1 MLFNSVE
8 YLIFL
13 PTVFILYWIIGKF
26 NLLKLQ
32 NGLILVASYFFY
44 GLWDW
49 RFLFLIL
56 ASTIV
61 DYLVGIAIHKKQGQ
75 GEKGKLFLWISVI
88 FNISLLGFFKYYNF
102 FVDSFVDMVSLFG
115 YSIKSTWTLNIILP
129 VGISFYTFQT
139 MSYSLDIYYKRIKP
153 THKILDFATFV
164 AFFPQLVAGPIERA
178 SNLLGQI
185 TNKRSFKYEQSV
197 EGLKLILWGLFKK
210 MVIADGIAPIV
221 DDIFA
226 NYGTLPSST
235 LILGVT
241 FFSFQVYGDFS
252 GYSDIAIGTAKL
264 FGIELMSNFKFP
276 NFSRNVAEYWQRWH
290 VSLSTWFR
298 HYLYIPLGGSRV
310 SKLKSI
316 RNISII
322 FLVSGFW
329 HGANWTFIF
338 WGGFHALAYIPVFL
352 MGRNTIYKDNV
363 VAENSVF
370 PSFIEIGQLVLTFI
384 IVTFSRIFFRSES
397 LTDSFVFIKRLFTE
411 FQWEPYHHPMGY
423 RMIDYYILLAA
434 FVLYEFRIRRDERSP
449 FKFKSPIVRF
459 CAYTLVI
466 FCILLF
472 FDDGVDRSFIY
483 FQF

>member
-13 PTVFILYWIIGKF
+13 PIVFFAYWAIGKF
-26 NLLKLQ
+26 GNLKSQ
-32 NGLILVASYFFY
+32 NGLLLIASYFFY

-56 ASTIV
+56 ASTVV
-61 DYLVGIAIHKKQGQ
+61 DYLVGLAIHQKQSQ
-75 GEKGKLFLWISVI
+75 QKKGKLLLWCSIV

-102 FVDSFVDMVSLFG
+102 FVESFIDMVSLFG
-115 YSIKSTWTLNIILP
+115 YTIKSTWTLKIILP

-153 THKILDFATFV
+153 TRSFLNFATFV

-185 TNKRSFKYEQSV
+185 TNKRSFNYLQAT
-197 EGLKLILWGLFKK
+197 EGLKLVLWGLFKK

-226 NYGTLPSST
+226 NYDNFSAST
-235 LILGVT
+235 LIMGVT

-252 GYSDIAIGTAKL
+252 GYSDIAIGTSKL

-298 HYLYIPLGGSRV
+298 HYLYIPLGGSRG
-310 SKLKSI
+310 SKLQSI

-352 MGRNTIYKDNV
+352 MGRNTIYKDSV
-363 VAENSVF
+363 VAQNTFLPTFKEM
-370 PSFIEIGQLVLTFI
+370 GQLILTFA

-397 LTDSFVFIKRLFTE
+397 LQNSFAFIKRLFTQ
-411 FQWEPYHHPMGY
+411 FHWEEYHHPMGY
-423 RMIDYYILLAA
+423 RMIDY
-434 FVLYEFRIRRDERSP
+434 FVLLVLFVVYEYIIRKDERSP
-449 FKFKSPIVRF
+449 FKFKYRAVRF
-459 CAYTLVI
+459 CVYTLVV

-472 FDDGVDRSFIY
+472 YDDGVDRSFIY